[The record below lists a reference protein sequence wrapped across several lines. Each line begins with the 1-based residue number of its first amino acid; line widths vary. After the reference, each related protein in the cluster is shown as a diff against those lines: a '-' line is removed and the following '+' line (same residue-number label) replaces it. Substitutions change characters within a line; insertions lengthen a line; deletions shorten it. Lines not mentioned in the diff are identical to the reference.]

1 MWNCSDLGET
11 VPHPHASNSEF
22 RLGTIR
28 SLERTD
34 AGKCLWDCCQQMNA
48 GGENAAVGEF
58 LCEPTHPLLRWT
70 FMKMSSWTFHL
81 TSTWVLTRLNRTPQ
95 MLRTS
100 WNRADRFCPK
110 GWGQSFKGAPLH
122 VWGHCLNLCWHQPS
136 FMEWSNVQP
145 APGHHYAYDTPRNS
159 ITAYN
164 TVFGYSAKVTTATW
178 TFSPNSLIHSSF
190 FLKRVLQCST
200 YFPTFIWS
208 VFFHWGMKKG
218 VSEHSLSYFVAL
230 SI

>member
-1 MWNCSDLGET
+1 
-11 VPHPHASNSEF
+11 
-22 RLGTIR
+22 
-28 SLERTD
+28 
-34 AGKCLWDCCQQMNA
+34 MNA

-81 TSTWVLTRLNRTPQ
+81 TSTWVLTRINRTPQ

-100 WNRADRFCPK
+100 WKRADRSCPK
-110 GWGQSFKGAPLH
+110 GWGQSFEGAPLH

-136 FMEWSNVQP
+136 FMEWSHVQP

-164 TVFGYSAKVTTATW
+164 TVFGYNAKVTTATW
-178 TFSPNSLIHSSF
+178 TFSPNNLTHSSF
-190 FLKRVLQCST
+190 FLKRVLQCYT
-200 YFPTFIWS
+200 FFPTFIWP
-208 VFFHWGMKKG
+208 VFFH
-218 VSEHSLSYFVAL
+218 
-230 SI
+230 